1 VAVARDGEEAVERAK
16 SFRPDLV
23 LMDVQMPR
31 LDGLAATRRLRD
43 DPAFA
48 RTPVVALTALAMPG
62 DEERCREAGADAYLS
77 KPVEL
82 KKLIETIAALLAR
95 AKLSGEPSGRA
106 RPATGDCSGRISAA
120 SWEW

>member
-1 VAVARDGEEAVERAK
+1 
-16 SFRPDLV
+16 
-23 LMDVQMPR
+23 MDVQMPR

-48 RTPVVALTALAMPG
+48 RTPVVALTALAMPS
-62 DEERCREAGADAYLS
+62 DEDRCLEAGADAYLS

-95 AKLSGEPSGRA
+95 AKKTEVETP
-106 RPATGDCSGRISAA
+106 
-120 SWEW
+120 

>member
-95 AKLSGEPSGRA
+95 AKKTEVETP
-106 RPATGDCSGRISAA
+106 
-120 SWEW
+120 

>member
-48 RTPVVALTALAMPG
+48 RTPVVALTALAMPS
-62 DEERCREAGADAYLS
+62 DEERCLEAGADAYLS

-82 KKLIETIAALLAR
+82 KRLIETIAALLAR
-95 AKLSGEPSGRA
+95 AKKTEVETP
-106 RPATGDCSGRISAA
+106 
-120 SWEW
+120 

>member
-31 LDGLAATRRLRD
+31 LDGLAATRRLRA

-95 AKLSGEPSGRA
+95 AKKTEVETP
-106 RPATGDCSGRISAA
+106 
-120 SWEW
+120 